1 VGVKVRY
8 VKGAWWIVVHHN
20 GRRKKKRFGRD
31 RETADRVARALRER
45 LVRGDLRLEPP
56 SDAQTLET
64 YAKRWLTT
72 VLNSLKAS
80 TSGFYAANLSRHILP
95 TLGDRQVVSLRRAD
109 CRDLVARCRAKGLKV
124 STVRGI
130 ARTLSTIL
138 TQAVEDEL
146 LTANPALRLG
156 KYLRHADDPEPEIR
170 PFTRDEAV
178 VIVATTRERLPEW
191 YPWVLCGLRT
201 GMRAGELL
209 ALQWGDFNWRRGY
222 VQVQRN
228 IVRGLLTSPKNHQ
241 SRRVDLSR
249 QLRVSLRLWR
259 RQQRRAWLKV
269 GRPFPDWVFASVT
282 GTPLD
287 EANVRKA
294 FNRILDAAEL
304 DRRGPH
310 QMRHTFASLLL
321 QDGAPITYVSRQLG
335 HKDAS
340 ITLRV
345 YAHWLPDPTS
355 EKLVD
360 ALDDAAPDVPQA
372 APQAFDDG
380 DRKLL
385 SGLKSVVSRVGIE
398 PTTRRLRV
406 CCSAN

>member
-1 VGVKVRY
+1 MEFSVG
-8 VKGAWWIVVHHN
+8 
-20 GRRKKKRFGRD
+20 
-31 RETADRVARALRER
+31 T
-45 LVRGDLRLEPP
+45 
-56 SDAQTLET
+56 
-64 YAKRWLTT
+64 
-72 VLNSLKAS
+72 
-80 TSGFYAANLSRHILP
+80 
-95 TLGDRQVVSLRRAD
+95 
-109 CRDLVARCRAKGLKV
+109 
-124 STVRGI
+124 
-130 ARTLSTIL
+130 
-138 TQAVEDEL
+138 
-146 LTANPALRLG
+146 
-156 KYLRHADDPEPEIR
+156 
-170 PFTRDEAV
+170 
-178 VIVATTRERLPEW
+178 
-191 YPWVLCGLRT
+191 
-201 GMRAGELL
+201 
-209 ALQWGDFNWRRGY
+209 GDFNWRRGY

-228 IVRGLLTSPKNHQ
+228 IVRGVLTSPKNHQ
-241 SRRVDLSR
+241 SRGVDLSR
-249 QLRVSLRLWR
+249 QLRVALRLWR

-282 GTPLD
+282 GTFLD

-360 ALDDAAPDVPQA
+360 ALDDAAADGPQA
-372 APQAFDDG
+372 APQAFDDR

-385 SGLKSVVSRVGIE
+385 SALHGVVSRVGIE
-398 PTTRRLRV
+398 PTTRRLRDARKRQPIGADPGKTGPV
-406 CCSAN
+406 LSRVGRSMPTAPACSGKRCTLLLAI